1 MNSIVYKTK
10 ENKTMFFFAK
20 LFQIVNILSA
30 KYNIDE
36 SHGLQ
41 HSMQIVHYAN
51 DIYQHER
58 HNYPI
63 LQSEKQE
70 KIIYV
75 AAILHDMCDKK
86 YVNET
91 EGMLEIYNKWDD
103 VFLGGGGGGE
113 GSGEGDKEIL
123 DIASQIITTMS
134 YSKVKVA
141 GFPDLGDYQ
150 MAYHIV
156 READLLCAYDFD
168 RSMIYHMRKHN
179 CDLVEAYYNARN
191 IFNERILRH
200 NIDNLFVTEYSKR
213 TSIILHIQSIKRL
226 LAWKKILL

>member
-1 MNSIVYKTK
+1 
-10 ENKTMFFFAK
+10 MFFFTK

-36 SHGLQ
+36 SHGLL

-51 DIYQHER
+51 DIYQHEKY
-58 HNYPI
+58 NYPI
-63 LQSEKQE
+63 LQSERQK

-75 AAILHDMCDKK
+75 AAVLHDMCDKK

-91 EGMLEIYNKWDD
+91 EGMMEIREKWNEI
-103 VFLGGGGGGE
+103 FGE
-113 GSGEGDKEIL
+113 DEEIL
-123 DIASQIITTMS
+123 DIASKIINSMS
-134 YSKVKVA
+134 YSKVKVV
-141 GFPDLGDYQ
+141 GFPELGDYQ

-168 RSMIYHMRKHN
+168 RSMIYHMRTRN
-179 CDLVEAYYNARN
+179 CNLVEAYHSARN

-200 NIDNLFVTEYSKR
+200 NVDNLFVTDYSKR
-213 TSIILHIQSIKRL
+213 TSITLHVHSIKRL
-226 LAWKKILL
+226 LAWNKLLL